1 MFDVNIAT
9 VLIVSLLAMVALG
22 VHIAIALGMAS
33 ALGIFLVTGGSPSV
47 VLAMLGSTAY
57 EALRA
62 YEFAVIPLFM
72 LMGEYVSRSGAVTDV
87 YRAIH
92 RGLKRL
98 PGRLAVAT
106 LLGNAIFSFVTGVS
120 IASAAAFSRIAYPE
134 MKRFGYNR
142 GFALGAVAGSSCLG
156 MLIPPSV
163 LMIVWGLLTERSIG
177 QIFLA
182 GVLPGLLLVSL
193 FVCYVLVSAVARPA
207 LVGGGREAA
216 AGMSQDDSAQQAA
229 ESASPGTDYASPAAD
244 SGVAANNPAKQTHD
258 PASPTDDPA
267 HHASRWQTWTSGLG
281 ILSVVVAVLG
291 GIWFGVFTP
300 TEGAGAGAF
309 IGLLLAIAKGM
320 RLRGAMDAILSVGRT
335 SAPILLLLVSAAL
348 YSRTLAMTGVS
359 SGIQGA
365 FLGTDLL
372 PWMLLALMIGIWF
385 ILGMVIDSISIM
397 LLTLTIFEPI
407 AVSLG
412 YDPIAFAIIGIL
424 AIEAGLL
431 TPPFGLL
438 VYTVKAAIR
447 DEDEN
452 ISVMEIFRS
461 STPYWIIMLVGLV
474 AIVNFPEIATYLP
487 GLVF

>member
-9 VLIVSLLAMVALG
+9 VLIVSLLVMVALG

-33 ALGIFLVTGGSPSV
+33 ALGIFLVTGGSFNV

-72 LMGEYVSRSGAVTDV
+72 LMGEFVSRSGAVTDV

-92 RGLKRL
+92 RGLQRL

-134 MKRFGYNR
+134 MKRFGYHR

-207 LVGGGREAA
+207 LVGGGSEATAGVSPENA
-216 AGMSQDDSAQQAA
+216 APQADDSAPR
-229 ESASPGTDYASPAAD
+229 S
-244 SGVAANNPAKQTHD
+244 N
-258 PASPTDDPA
+258 
-267 HHASRWQTWTSGLG
+267 RLQTWTSGLG

-309 IGLLLAIAKGM
+309 IGLMLAIAKGM
-320 RLRGAMDAILSVGRT
+320 RLRGAIDAILSVGRT

-447 DEDEN
+447 DEDDS
-452 ISVMEIFRS
+452 ISIMEIFRS
-461 STPYWIIMLVGLV
+461 SMPYWIIMLVGLI
-474 AIVNFPEIATYLP
+474 AIVNFPQIATYLP
-487 GLVF
+487 NLVF

>member
-1 MFDVNIAT
+1 VFDINIAA
-9 VLIVSLLAMVALG
+9 VLIVSLLVMVGLG
-22 VHIAIALGMAS
+22 VHIAIALGMTS
-33 ALGIFLVTGGSPSV
+33 ALGIFLITGGNFDV

-57 EALRA
+57 ESLRA

-72 LMGEYVSRSGAVTDV
+72 LMGEFIGKSGAVTDV

-92 RGLKRL
+92 RGLKRI

-134 MKRFGYNR
+134 MKRFGHR
-142 GFALGAVAGSSCLG
+142 GFALGTIAGSSCLG

-193 FVCYVLVSAVARPA
+193 FVAYVLTAALLRPS
-207 LVGGGREAA
+207 LVGSGKETALADVEA
-216 AGMSQDDSAQQAA
+216 QNTDPIP
-229 ESASPGTDYASPAAD
+229 SPGQIWGSA
-244 SGVAANNPAKQTHD
+244 
-258 PASPTDDPA
+258 
-267 HHASRWQTWTSGLG
+267 LG
-281 ILSVVVAVLG
+281 IFLVIVAVLG

-309 IGLLLAIAKGM
+309 IGLIMAIAKGM
-320 RLRGAMDAILSVGRT
+320 RYRDVIDAILSVGRT

-359 SGIQGA
+359 TAIQDT
-365 FLGTDLL
+365 FLGTDML
-372 PWMLLALMIGIWF
+372 PWMIIAAMVGIWF
-385 ILGMVIDSISIM
+385 VLGMVIDSISIM
-397 LLTLTIFEPI
+397 LLTVTIFEPI
-407 AVSLG
+407 AVNLG
-412 YDPIAFAIIGIL
+412 YDPIAFAIVGIL

-438 VYTVKAAIR
+438 VYTVKAAIQEDD
-447 DEDEN
+447 DEVS
-452 ISVMEIFRS
+452 IMQIFRS
-461 STPYWIIMLVGLV
+461 STPYWIIMLTSMI
-474 AIVNFPEIATYLP
+474 AIASYPQIATYLP
-487 GLVF
+487 NLVF